1 MPFPTPFNDPL
12 IDSITARAARRERNR
27 RAEEALFRQAERD
40 PARQIQIAQ
49 NRQTLRR
56 FAWEHAN
63 DPAALTPEQH
73 AAHQRWLNET
83 KRRMLS
89 HAERDRLDAIAK
101 AAIERQE
108 RRQALELASADA
120 RFVANTEANAQI
132 QAARANAEADRHKAD
147 TSLRVAQERANA
159 SRGAAQERANAS
171 RDVAQTKSQSDRDIA
186 RIRADADRDV
196 ATIQHLLGGNDE
208 AKTRATALKQGL
220 DLIDTALLLSK
231 STLTEEQRNE
241 VENLIDRATG
251 LSDEEKR
258 RQKRMIRN
266 ANYAEAQ
273 AYFWQQAR
281 DAFARGGFGDL
292 PLKGTPATE
301 TN

>member
-49 NRQTLRR
+49 NRQALRNW
-56 FAWEHAN
+56 AWEHAN
-63 DPAALTPEQH
+63 DSAALTPEQH

-159 SRGAAQERANAS
+159 SR
-171 RDVAQTKSQSDRDIA
+171 DVAQTKSQSDRDIA

-208 AKTRATALKQGL
+208 AKTRATALKPGL

>member
-49 NRQTLRR
+49 NRQALRNW
-56 FAWEHAN
+56 AWEHAN
-63 DPAALTPEQH
+63 DSAALTPEQH

-273 AYFWQQAR
+273 AYFWQQAQ
-281 DAFARGGFGDL
+281 DALTRGGFGSL
-292 PLKGTPATE
+292 PLAGTPATE
-301 TN
+301 SD

>member
-49 NRQTLRR
+49 NRQALRNW
-56 FAWEHAN
+56 AWEHAN
-63 DPAALTPEQH
+63 DSAALTPEQH

-220 DLIDTALLLSK
+220 DLINTALLLSK
-231 STLTEEQRNE
+231 STLTDEQRAQ
-241 VENLIDRATG
+241 VETLIDQAPG

-273 AYFWQQAR
+273 AYFWQQAQ
-281 DAFARGGFGDL
+281 DALTRGGFGSL
-292 PLKGTPATE
+292 PLAGTPATE
-301 TN
+301 SD